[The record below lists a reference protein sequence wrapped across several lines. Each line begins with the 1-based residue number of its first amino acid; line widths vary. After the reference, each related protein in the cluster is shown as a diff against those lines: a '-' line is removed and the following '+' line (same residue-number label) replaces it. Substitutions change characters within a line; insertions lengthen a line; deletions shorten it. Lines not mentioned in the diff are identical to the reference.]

1 MFAKEKMTKKN
12 ELDDLANIFK
22 VLGFRKRLE
31 ILEMLNN
38 TGPLTVGEISI
49 RGGWPVK
56 TVSRNLSDLNKA
68 GFVTYRN
75 RGSFIY
81 YRVRKVR
88 LSLRNEML
96 LFLVIHSFN
105 REIEDK
111 DSRVVTDVM
120 LGNLSSLFRKYLH

>member
-1 MFAKEKMTKKN
+1 MTKKN